1 MEVEIEIL
9 KYGCATGVATSPA
22 SHQMDFIANKI
33 FGGGISR
40 PVLEFKVKNMQG
52 VAKRCRLSW
61 LTNSA
66 LVYEPKCEGREGAAA
81 LRGLSQ

>member
-1 MEVEIEIL
+1 MVVEIEIL

-33 FGGGISR
+33 FGGGISG
-40 PVLEFKVKNMQG
+40 PVLEFKVQNMQG
-52 VAKRCRLSW
+52 VTKRCRLSW